1 MGKFKLVSDYEPC
14 GDQPKAI
21 RKLVEGLKRGDRF
34 QTLLGITGSGKT
46 FTIANVINE
55 VQRPTL
61 IMSPNKTLAAQL
73 YNEFKELFPHNAVEY
88 YVSYYSY
95 YQPEAYL
102 PETDRYFEK
111 DLDINHEIER
121 MRLSACYS
129 LLTRN
134 DVIVVASVSC
144 LYGIGNP
151 DEWNQFRFTIKV
163 GQEISRDDL
172 INGFIRTLHERNDFD
187 FQRGTFRVRGD
198 IIDIYPAYMER
209 AYRLEMFG
217 DEIERISE
225 IHPITLERICN
236 VDKLTL
242 FPAKHFIIPDYR
254 MEDAINGVLNELKER
269 VEWFKARG
277 KLVEAQRLEQ
287 RTKYDVE
294 MIRELG
300 YCNGIE
306 NYSRYLDGRRPGQ
319 PPRTLLNYFPDNY
332 LLIVDESHI
341 TIPQIHAMIGGDKS
355 RKKNLVDYGFRL
367 PSAYDNRPLTFE
379 EWESQ
384 VNQVIFMSATPGDYE
399 LKNSIQVVEQ
409 IIRPTGLVD
418 PVVEVRPTKG
428 QIDDLIKEIE
438 KVTKRG
444 DKVMITT
451 LTKRMAEN
459 LTEYLDDMGI
469 RARYLHSEI
478 DTIARAELIRE
489 FRLDKFDVLVGINL
503 LREGLDIPEVSFIGI
518 LDADKE
524 GFLRDTRSLI
534 QTIGRASRNVNGKV
548 IMYADSM
555 TISMRNAIN
564 ETNRRRKIQLEYN
577 KKHGIRPKTIKKA
590 IPESLSEEI
599 TQQQKEVEEITKKI
613 QEKIESEVE
622 IIELIHALELQM
634 HQYAQKLKFEQAA
647 YLRDKIRDIKLQ
659 FLKK

>member
-1 MGKFKLVSDYEPC
+1 
-14 GDQPKAI
+14 
-21 RKLVEGLKRGDRF
+21 
-34 QTLLGITGSGKT
+34 
-46 FTIANVINE
+46 
-55 VQRPTL
+55 
-61 IMSPNKTLAAQL
+61 
-73 YNEFKELFPHNAVEY
+73 
-88 YVSYYSY
+88 
-95 YQPEAYL
+95 
-102 PETDRYFEK
+102 
-111 DLDINHEIER
+111 
-121 MRLSACYS
+121 
-129 LLTRN
+129 
-134 DVIVVASVSC
+134 
-144 LYGIGNP
+144 
-151 DEWNQFRFTIKV
+151 
-163 GQEISRDDL
+163 
-172 INGFIRTLHERNDFD
+172 
-187 FQRGTFRVRGD
+187 
-198 IIDIYPAYMER
+198 
-209 AYRLEMFG
+209 
-217 DEIERISE
+217 
-225 IHPITLERICN
+225 
-236 VDKLTL
+236 
-242 FPAKHFIIPDYR
+242 
-254 MEDAINGVLNELKER
+254 
-269 VEWFKARG
+269 
-277 KLVEAQRLEQ
+277 
-287 RTKYDVE
+287 
-294 MIRELG
+294 
-300 YCNGIE
+300 
-306 NYSRYLDGRRPGQ
+306 
-319 PPRTLLNYFPDNY
+319 NYFPDNY